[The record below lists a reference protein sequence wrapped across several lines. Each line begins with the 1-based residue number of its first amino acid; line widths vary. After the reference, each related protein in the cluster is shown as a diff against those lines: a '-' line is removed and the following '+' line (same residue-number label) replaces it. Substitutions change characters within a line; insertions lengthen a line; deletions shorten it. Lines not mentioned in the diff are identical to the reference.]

1 MDRNS
6 NNHTD
11 LQSLQDQRQSNR
23 IMTGELSSR
32 IDRSSTSDD
41 TCHNTEQGQLAQDS
55 PPVNEHNVNK
65 SLICEH
71 LSCSN
76 EIRQGTSE
84 NVCVLKTG
92 HACIWHIDDME
103 KRINDLINGRESIID
118 SIIFPAS
125 KNGDLLRACV
135 YLNDTI
141 NPTFIS
147 TNPRVIELADELVKT
162 AAPGLLS
169 RVFFS
174 DDGSTAIEVAIKMA
188 LQYFQLTGHPERR
201 RFVAFEKGYHGDT
214 LGAASLG
221 GIDLFHGRFS
231 AHHFPVEH
239 VASVADLDGL
249 PEPGRLRRS

>member
-135 YLNDTI
+135 YLNDTT

-147 TNPRVIELADELVKT
+147 IHIHLNSPIYCHNQIKFRLVDQNANQSFNHITK
-162 AAPGLLS
+162 S
-169 RVFFS
+169 CV
-174 DDGSTAIEVAIKMA
+174 
-188 LQYFQLTGHPERR
+188 
-201 RFVAFEKGYHGDT
+201 
-214 LGAASLG
+214 
-221 GIDLFHGRFS
+221 
-231 AHHFPVEH
+231 
-239 VASVADLDGL
+239 DGL
-249 PEPGRLRRS
+249 NSDNNCFDCKDFVSTTELCTEGNRFLRNGNAVVSIQIEQQNEEKVANLPASIQNALGLQ

>member
-125 KNGDLLRACV
+125 KNGDLLRACI
-135 YLNDTI
+135 YLSDTI

-147 TNPRVIELADELVKT
+147 IHVHSNLPIDCHNQLKFRLVDQNTNQTFNHITKSCANGVNSDNNCFDCKDFIAITELRTEGNRFLLNGNAVVSIQIEQQNEQKVINLPACIQNAL
-162 AAPGLLS
+162 GL
-169 RVFFS
+169 
-174 DDGSTAIEVAIKMA
+174 
-188 LQYFQLTGHPERR
+188 Q
-201 RFVAFEKGYHGDT
+201 
-214 LGAASLG
+214 
-221 GIDLFHGRFS
+221 
-231 AHHFPVEH
+231 
-239 VASVADLDGL
+239 
-249 PEPGRLRRS
+249 